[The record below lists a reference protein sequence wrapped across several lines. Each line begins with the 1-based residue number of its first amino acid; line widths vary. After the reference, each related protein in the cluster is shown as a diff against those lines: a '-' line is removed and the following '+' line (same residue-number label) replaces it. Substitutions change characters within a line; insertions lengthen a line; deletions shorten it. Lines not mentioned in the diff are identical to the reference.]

1 MSGTGLFRLLKFSA
15 VGGIGVGVQLGMLA
29 LFRVMG
35 INLLPATALAVECA
49 VLHNFLWHWHFTWSD
64 RRPRHA
70 SDFRSYLIRF
80 HLSNGLISLVGNLL
94 LMWILIR
101 NSKLG
106 LLQANT
112 VSIAACYVANFLAG
126 DRWVFRLS

>member
-1 MSGTGLFRLLKFSA
+1 

-35 INLLPATALAVECA
+35 INFLPATALAVECA
-49 VLHNFLWHWHFTWSD
+49 VLHNFLWHCYFTWSD
-64 RRPRHA
+64 RKPQRV
-70 SDFRSYLIRF
+70 SDFRSSLIRF

-94 LMWILIR
+94 LMWILMR

-112 VSIAACYVANFLAG
+112 VSIATCYVANFLAG